1 MPKQATWTCPTCH
14 KRRRLRFCPQCGEER
29 LRANDLSLRQMM
41 RQFAKDTSSIDG
53 KLMRSW
59 RSVLTRPGQLTA
71 AHIRGE
77 RRRYLTPLALFF
89 IANAVFVAVQ
99 SATGTNILSSTLD
112 SHLHSQDWSAF
123 ASTLVDD
130 RLAHRHLTIEAY
142 APVFDRSAVFNA
154 KVLIIL
160 MALAFAALLA
170 VVFRERSRPTGA
182 HIVFALHLYAFVL
195 ILLSVSVLLAQLDLW
210 LGGAG
215 LRSGVVDKTLSMFNL
230 AACGVYLFFAI
241 GIVYRSSGWTR
252 WFAVPMLLMAIALW
266 LVGYRFAI
274 FLITFYTT

>member
-1 MPKQATWTCPTCH
+1 MV
-14 KRRRLRFCPQCGEER
+14 
-29 LRANDLSLRQMM
+29 

-59 RSVLTRPGQLTA
+59 RSVLTKPGRLTA
-71 AHIRGE
+71 SHINGE
-77 RRRYLTPLALFF
+77 RRRFLTPLALFF
-89 IANAVFVAVQ
+89 IANAAFVAVQ
-99 SATGTNILSSTLD
+99 SLTGTNILSSTLE

-123 ASTLVDD
+123 ARSLVDD
-130 RLAHRHLTIEAY
+130 RLAHRHLTIDAY

-160 MALAFAALLA
+160 MALAFAA
-170 VVFRERSRPTGA
+170 VPTIMFRDRNRPTGA

-210 LGGAG
+210 SGGGG
-215 LRSGVVDKTLSMFNL
+215 LRSGVIDKSLTLFNL
-230 AACGVYLFFAI
+230 TACAAYIFLAI
-241 GIVYRSSGWTR
+241 GKVYRSSGWSR
-252 WFAVPMLLMAIALW
+252 WFAASILLMAIAL
-266 LVGYRFAI
+266 LFVGYRFAI